1 MRKFL
6 MAAAAITLMTM
17 TTVLTS
23 CTSNDDNPSSDPTH
37 DSAVVGNWYAD
48 ITNQTCLPKRWPAD
62 QIIAVLTNL

>member
-23 CTSNDDNPSSDPTH
+23 CTSNETPRVTPRTTAPSWET
-37 DSAVVGNWYAD
+37 G
-48 ITNQTCLPKRWPAD
+48 T
-62 QIIAVLTNL
+62 LTSLTKPVSQSGGPLIR